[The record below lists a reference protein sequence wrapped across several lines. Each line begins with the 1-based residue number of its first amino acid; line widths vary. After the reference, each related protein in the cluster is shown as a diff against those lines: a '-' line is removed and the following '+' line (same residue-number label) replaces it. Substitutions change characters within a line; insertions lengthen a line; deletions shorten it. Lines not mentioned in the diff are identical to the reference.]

1 MRQNRVA
8 ILTFENDIHA
18 LAVQQML
25 HEYDDIICSIVET
38 NRICNSLNLCWSNID
53 AREFGHTLPT
63 GGGELLDVGEL
74 DVVWWR
80 RTRFPQKLPSS
91 VTDPVHIDLI
101 NNECRTALLGLLL
114 NEFSGTWINEP
125 AATQLAENK
134 LVQLRVAQQAGFR
147 VPRTLIAQDPGKIR
161 LFCATLENKVIVKPL
176 QGTREFD
183 FLTVKFEEHLA
194 SDESLCLCPAIY
206 QEYIPG
212 NRHIRAHC
220 FGDAVY
226 AVMVESEEVDWRGN
240 LDIPFSIFDVAEDV
254 KMRLRAVLKA
264 LGLKMGI
271 VDLKLT
277 QEEIPIWLEINPQ
290 GQFLFAEALS
300 GLNLTSAFAAFL
312 CEEARQ
318 VSHRSVRPFSD

>member
-18 LAVQQML
+18 LAVQQVL
-25 HEYDDIICSIVET
+25 NEYDSLICSIVET
-38 NRICNSLNLCWSNID
+38 NRICDSVNLCWSNID
-53 AREFGHTLPT
+53 NHEFGRTLPAR
-63 GGGELLDVGEL
+63 GGELLEVGEL
-74 DVVWWR
+74 DLVWWR
-80 RTRFPQKLPSS
+80 RTRTPQKIPSS
-91 VTDPVHIDLI
+91 VTDPIHIDLI

-147 VPRTLIAQDPGKIR
+147 VPRTLVAQDPEKIR
-161 LFCATLENKVIVKPL
+161 RFCATLDNKVIVKPL
-176 QGTREFD
+176 QGTRKFD
-183 FLTVKFEEHLA
+183 FLTAMFEEHLA
-194 SDESLCLCPAIY
+194 SDESLRLCPAIY

-220 FGDAVY
+220 FGEAVY

-240 LDIPFSIFDVAEDV
+240 LDIPFRIFDVAEDV
-254 KMRLRAVLKA
+254 KRRLRTVLKA

-277 QEEIPIWLEINPQ
+277 QGAIPTWLEINPQ

-312 CEEARQ
+312 YEEARQ
-318 VSHRSVRPFSD
+318 VSHRA